1 MCFGGDFSS
10 LTLYSWVR
18 VIYAFHAMSRGHFH
32 FPDRDSGWERKLPS
46 CPSLPGTLT
55 PNPGPCP
62 PNLPFYT
69 LIAYKVS
76 RSVGRRLNRG
86 CPSPGQPDVG
96 GLCPPGLDLLS
107 CRRLLGALG
116 PCTQWAV
123 TVMATR
129 CRSCHTSGH
138 GPLLLG
144 PPRLSSPLFAL
155 VPFSASRTPGNVFPS
170 RYRALKAQSMVIRT
184 AASSLGSGHG
194 SWGQMCSPYLS
205 GVRLPN
211 W

>member
-1 MCFGGDFSS
+1 M
-10 LTLYSWVR
+10 TLYSWVR

-86 CPSPGQPDVG
+86 CPSPGQPDVD
-96 GLCPPGLDLLS
+96 GLRPPGLDLLELQEAAQRPGAVHPVGS
-107 CRRLLGALG
+107 YSDGHQVSLL
-116 PCTQWAV
+116 PHQWP
-123 TVMATR
+123 
-129 CRSCHTSGH
+129 RS
-138 GPLLLG
+138 P
-144 PPRLSSPLFAL
+144 
-155 VPFSASRTPGNVFPS
+155 ASRSPQ
-170 RYRALKAQSMVIRT
+170 AQLTSLC
-184 AASSLGSGHG
+184 LGSLLCLQDT
-194 SWGQMCSPYLS
+194 WQCVPITLS
-205 GVRLPN
+205 GIKGTEHGDQDGSL
-211 W
+211 